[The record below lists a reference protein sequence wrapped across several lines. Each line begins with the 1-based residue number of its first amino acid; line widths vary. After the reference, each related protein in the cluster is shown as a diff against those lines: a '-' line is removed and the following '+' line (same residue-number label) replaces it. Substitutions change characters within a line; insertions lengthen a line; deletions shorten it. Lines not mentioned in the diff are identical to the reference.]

1 MAVVKQFFSRK
12 GTSMKFVWDHLRK
25 AICVLVLGLLAQMAS
40 VSGST
45 AFAQTIFAYAGTGV
59 VGSGGDGGAATSAQL
74 NKPRAMAVD
83 TQGNLYV
90 ADEWNHRIRKITPG
104 GVITTVAGTTFGYS
118 GDGGP
123 AISAQL
129 YNPFGVA
136 VDSSGNLY
144 IADTSNHRIRKV
156 STDGTISTIAGN
168 GFAGYTGDD
177 VSAVSTRLSNPSA
190 VVIDAAGNVLFTDRG
205 NNRIRKVS
213 TAGTIST
220 IAGTGTANFSGDGGA
235 AVNAE
240 LNLPFGIALDRAGN
254 LYIADYFNERIRRV
268 NAAGVIETVA
278 GNGSVSVF
286 NDGIPAITARVYFPT
301 GVAVD
306 GAGNIFI
313 AQNSQSSKIRKV
325 SRDGIITTVV
335 GTGAQGSSGN
345 GGAAIIATLN
355 NPFGLATSGT
365 SLFISDFG
373 NERVRKVTDIAR
385 TVVPSSLEAIIYFL
399 LP

>member
-1 MAVVKQFFSRK
+1 
-12 GTSMKFVWDHLRK
+12 MKFVWDHLK
-25 AICVLVLGLLAQMAS
+25 KPICVLLLGFLAQMAS

-59 VGSGGDGGAATSAQL
+59 AGSGGDGGAAISAQL

-104 GVITTVAGTTFGYS
+104 GVISTVAGTTFGYS

-136 VDSSGNLY
+136 VDSSCNLY
-144 IADTSNHRIRKV
+144 IADTSNHRICKV
-156 STDGTISTIAGN
+156 TTDGIINTIAGN
-168 GFAGYTGDD
+168 GFAGYTGDG
-177 VSAVSTRLSNPSA
+177 VSAVSTRLSNPTA

-205 NNRIRKVS
+205 NNRIRNVS
-213 TAGTIST
+213 IAGTIST
-220 IAGTGTANFSGDGGA
+220 SAGTGTADFSGDGGA
-235 AVNAE
+235 AVNAA

-254 LYIADYFNERIRRV
+254 LYIADYFNNRIRRV

-278 GNGSVSVF
+278 GNGSAGIVYD
-286 NDGIPAITARVYFPT
+286 DGIPATTTRVYFPT

-313 AQNSQSSKIRKV
+313 AQSSQSSKIRKV
-325 SRDGIITTVV
+325 SRDGIISTVV
-335 GTGAQGSSGN
+335 GTGAQGSSGD
-345 GGAAIIATLN
+345 GGAANIATLDS
-355 NPFGLATSGT
+355 PFGLAISGT
-365 SLFISDFG
+365 SLFISDLG
-373 NERVRKVTDIAR
+373 NERVRKVTDI
-385 TVVPSSLEAIIYFL
+385 TKMMIPGSLEAIIYFL
-399 LP
+399 FS